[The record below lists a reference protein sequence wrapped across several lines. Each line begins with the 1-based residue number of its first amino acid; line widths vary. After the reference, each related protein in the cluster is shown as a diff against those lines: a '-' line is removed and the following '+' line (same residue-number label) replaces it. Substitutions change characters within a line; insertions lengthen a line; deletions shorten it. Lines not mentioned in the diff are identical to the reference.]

1 MDTHVYLAI
10 IFAAVLHAGWNA
22 ALKANSDRA
31 TNVLILSVVQGS
43 IALPLLAF
51 LPQPSVN
58 SLPLILAASFLHCG
72 YKIFL
77 MKAYDYADL
86 NQVYPLARGLAPVI
100 VTIVSILFF
109 SAQFGVSTIA
119 SIAMISIGI
128 IVLGITKAHNKK
140 MSPLA
145 WFFTCGTAAF
155 IASYTVVDGI
165 GVRLSEAPS
174 AYVIYLFLGDA
185 IATTVYFGVTRS
197 ADFLVHAVSSWR
209 SGFFSGILSL
219 GAYWIAVWAFTK
231 APIAVVASLRETS
244 ILFAVLIGTIFLK
257 EPMTNLRWASIGLIA
272 IGAIAIKI

>member
-58 SLPLILAASFLHCG
+58 SLPLILVASFLHCG

-185 IATTVYFGVTRS
+185 IATTFYFGVTRS
-197 ADFLVHAVSSWR
+197 TDFLLNAVSS
-209 SGFFSGILSL
+209 
-219 GAYWIAVWAFTK
+219 
-231 APIAVVASLRETS
+231 
-244 ILFAVLIGTIFLK
+244 
-257 EPMTNLRWASIGLIA
+257 
-272 IGAIAIKI
+272 